1 MYLGDHKGREK
12 KREREENEEERG
24 ESGRRQSQFLSILQ
38 FLWMNGLLRDEWNSS
53 SPIWW
58 HAPSAAETT
67 LHSQHLISMVLELKK
82 L

>member
-24 ESGRRQSQFLSILQ
+24 ESGRRQSQFSLSCIPA
-38 FLWMNGLLRDEWNSS
+38 DEWKSS

-67 LHSQHLISMVLELKK
+67 LCS
-82 L
+82 